1 MDYTD
6 LREWDFILPVK
17 SVCHYFFSIGVDMI
31 SVIIPT
37 YNRYYFLEKAVKS
50 VLKQSLKDF
59 ELIVVDDGSKDG
71 TKELIQSFCG
81 ERFRYFYQENRGVSA
96 ARNKGVIESKGD
108 LIAFLDSD
116 DCWKEKKLEKQVK
129 VMESNSCLISHT
141 QELWYRRGK
150 ILNQKKK
157 HRKRSGNLFKKSL
170 EMCSISMSTVMIRK
184 SLFDEVG
191 LFDENLTV
199 CEDYDLWLR
208 ITSKYPVH
216 LLDEELTVKDGGR
229 SDQLSKKIPMPDRF
243 RIQSIYKLLEDGV
256 LDKNQSIMALKALQK
271 KCKIYINGCR
281 KHRRDEEALKYES
294 ILNEILNKY

>member
-1 MDYTD
+1 
-6 LREWDFILPVK
+6 
-17 SVCHYFFSIGVDMI
+17 MI

-37 YNRYYFLEKAVKS
+37 YNRYSFLDRAAKS
-50 VLKQSLKDF
+50 VFKQSLRDF
-59 ELIVVDDGSKDG
+59 ELIVVDDGSDDETRK
-71 TKELIQSFCG
+71 LIESFFDP
-81 ERFRYFYQENRGVSA
+81 RFRYFHQENRGVSA

-129 VMESNSCLISHT
+129 FMESTSCLISHT

-157 HRKRSGNLFKKSL
+157 HRKCFGNLFKKSL
-170 EMCSISMSTVMIRK
+170 DMCSISMSTVMIRK
-184 SLFDEVG
+184 SLFNEVG
-191 LFDENLTV
+191 LFDENIPV

-229 SDQLSKKIPMPDRF
+229 PDQLSRKIPMPDRF
-243 RIQSIYKLLEDGV
+243 RIQAIIKLLETGKLNKD
-256 LDKNQSIMALKALQK
+256 QSILAKKELQK
-271 KCKIYINGCR
+271 KCIIYIDGCR
-281 KHRRDEEALKYES
+281 KHGRDEEASKYEKRLKEMLDES
-294 ILNEILNKY
+294 V

>member
-1 MDYTD
+1 
-6 LREWDFILPVK
+6 
-17 SVCHYFFSIGVDMI
+17 MI

-37 YNRYYFLEKAVKS
+37 YKRYSFLEKAAKS

-59 ELIVVDDGSKDG
+59 ELIVVDAGSEDR
-71 TKELIQSFCG
+71 TKELIQSFCD
-81 ERFRYFYQENRGVSA
+81 ERVRYYYQENRGVSS

-116 DCWKEKKLEKQVK
+116 DSWKEKKLEKQVK
-129 VMESNSCLISHT
+129 FMESTSCLISHT

-157 HRKRSGNLFKKSL
+157 HRKCSGDLFKKSL
-170 EMCSISMSTVMIRK
+170 EMCSISISTVMIRK

-191 LFDENLTV
+191 LFDENLPA

-229 SDQLSKKIPMPDRF
+229 PDQLSQKTPMPDRL
-243 RIQSIYKLLEDGV
+243 RIQSIYKLLKDGV
-256 LDKNQSIMALKALQK
+256 LDENQNILAAKALQK
-271 KCKIYINGCR
+271 KCKIYTDGCR
-281 KHRRDEEALKYES
+281 KRGRDDEALKYES
-294 ILNEILNKY
+294 ILKEILNRC